1 MKNSWYKRV
10 LSEYSR
16 STVVSVSATLAV
28 LMVLSVTQ
36 FLNGRVFEWESIAPI
51 DQPDIFVRFLYSAL
65 TFVSIGAGLYKLR
78 FYQILSWVFGS
89 DRRGYKEMKGIIWA
103 GLILLMYFI
112 VVPAVVEVMNA
123 VVSFLYNFVLLS
135 LYISPVLFATFCMV
149 TALVIYRRLN
159 QRKVVESLSRF
170 E

>member
-1 MKNSWYKRV
+1 
-10 LSEYSR
+10 
-16 STVVSVSATLAV
+16 
-28 LMVLSVTQ
+28 
-36 FLNGRVFEWESIAPI
+36 
-51 DQPDIFVRFLYSAL
+51 
-65 TFVSIGAGLYKLR
+65 
-78 FYQILSWVFGS
+78 
-89 DRRGYKEMKGIIWA
+89 MKGIIWA

-123 VVSFLYNFVLLS
+123 VVSFLYNFVRLS
-135 LYISPVLFATFCMV
+135 LYISPVLFVTFCMI

>member
-1 MKNSWYKRV
+1 
-10 LSEYSR
+10 
-16 STVVSVSATLAV
+16 
-28 LMVLSVTQ
+28 
-36 FLNGRVFEWESIAPI
+36 
-51 DQPDIFVRFLYSAL
+51 
-65 TFVSIGAGLYKLR
+65 
-78 FYQILSWVFGS
+78 
-89 DRRGYKEMKGIIWA
+89 MKGIIWA

-135 LYISPVLFATFCMV
+135 LYISPVLFVTFCMV

-159 QRKVVESLSRF
+159 QRKVIESLSRF

>member
-1 MKNSWYKRV
+1 
-10 LSEYSR
+10 
-16 STVVSVSATLAV
+16 
-28 LMVLSVTQ
+28 
-36 FLNGRVFEWESIAPI
+36 
-51 DQPDIFVRFLYSAL
+51 
-65 TFVSIGAGLYKLR
+65 
-78 FYQILSWVFGS
+78 
-89 DRRGYKEMKGIIWA
+89 MKGIIWA

-135 LYISPVLFATFCMV
+135 LYISPVLFVTFCMV

>member
-1 MKNSWYKRV
+1 
-10 LSEYSR
+10 
-16 STVVSVSATLAV
+16 
-28 LMVLSVTQ
+28 
-36 FLNGRVFEWESIAPI
+36 
-51 DQPDIFVRFLYSAL
+51 
-65 TFVSIGAGLYKLR
+65 
-78 FYQILSWVFGS
+78 
-89 DRRGYKEMKGIIWA
+89 MKGIIWT

-135 LYISPVLFATFCMV
+135 LYISPVLFVTFCMV